1 MKTLEEARDTLQI
14 SQEDIDFL
22 VEGVRRA
29 REPLAIIAY
38 GSQARGEAEKN
49 SDYDILG
56 LSELTGKE
64 LKEFSIS
71 AHVQLRRFGRDLDF
85 FIGNIDDF
93 RAAIQHGRSFAT
105 EVDRDGVILYGT
117 VEARGFMNERDL
129 SNYQTILERCDDVI
143 AKLER
148 IGYSNEIWKRN
159 RMVRDSILFSLSQVG
174 ELVSH
179 FKTDEYK
186 ELFPEIPW
194 RKIKKQRDYI
204 SCWYADKGYETAWK
218 AAIDD
223 VPAIR
228 KSLLSNEEISHS
240 YDIDRECAEYESG
253 FWSSDLVNLRIGRP
267 GLTETMKDLGEGLDG
282 ADDAMDDEIT
292 Q

>member
-22 VEGVRRA
+22 VDGIRRA
-29 REPLAIIAY
+29 GEPIAIIAY
-38 GSQARGEAEKN
+38 GSQARGEAGKN

-56 LSELTGKE
+56 LSELTGRE
-64 LKEFSIS
+64 LKEFSIA

-93 RAAIQHGRSFAT
+93 RAAVQHGRSFAT

-129 SNYQTILERCDDVI
+129 SNYRTILARCNDVI

-174 ELVSH
+174 ELVTH
-179 FKTDEYK
+179 FKTNEHE

-194 RKIKKQRDYI
+194 QQIEGQRDYI
-204 SCWYADKGYETAWK
+204 SCWYTDMGYETAWK
-218 AAIDD
+218 SAIKD
-223 VPAIR
+223 VPDIREAI
-228 KSLLSNEEISHS
+228 LSNDEIARS
-240 YDIDRECAEYESG
+240 YDIERAYFDSEVTALIEG
-253 FWSSDLVNLRIGRP
+253 
-267 GLTETMKDLGEGLDG
+267 LGEDLDG
-282 ADDAMDDEIT
+282 MLVAKDGKANN
-292 Q
+292 

>member
-1 MKTLEEARDTLQI
+1 MRTLEEARDTLQI

-22 VEGVRRA
+22 VDGIRRA
-29 REPLAIIAY
+29 GEPIAIIAY
-38 GSQARGEAEKN
+38 GSRARGEAGKN

-64 LKEFSIS
+64 LKEFSIA
-71 AHVQLRRFGRDLDF
+71 AHVQLYRFGKDLDF
-85 FIGNIDDF
+85 FIGNVDDF
-93 RAAIQHGRSFAT
+93 RDAVQHGRSFAT
-105 EVDRDGVILYGT
+105 EVARDGVILYGT

-148 IGYSNEIWKRN
+148 IDYSREIWKHN

-174 ELVSH
+174 ELVTH
-179 FKTDEYK
+179 FKTNEHE

-194 RKIKKQRDYI
+194 REIVKQRDYI
-204 SCWYADKGYETAWK
+204 SCRYVDMGYETAWK
-218 AAIDD
+218 SAIDG

-228 KSLLSNEEISHS
+228 KALLSNDEIARKYETECS
-240 YDIDRECAEYESG
+240 YISPELSEIMEG
-253 FWSSDLVNLRIGRP
+253 
-267 GLTETMKDLGEGLDG
+267 LGEDLDG
-282 ADDAMDDEIT
+282 LIVAKDDKAT
-292 Q
+292 H